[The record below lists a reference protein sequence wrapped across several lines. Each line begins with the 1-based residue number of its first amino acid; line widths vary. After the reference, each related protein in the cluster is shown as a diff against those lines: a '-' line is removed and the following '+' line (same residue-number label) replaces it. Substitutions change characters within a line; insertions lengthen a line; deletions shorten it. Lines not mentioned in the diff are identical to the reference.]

1 MYKFTFILHTINGD
15 KMNID
20 IREKKKKK
28 IKNDDEKTIIETIN
42 ESVITDDELVLP
54 GLGVMIELF
63 WNDLDDNTK
72 MNIANIIKNKVKNS

>member
-1 MYKFTFILHTINGD
+1 MYNFTFILHTINGD

-20 IREKKKKK
+20 IRESVIEK

-63 WNDLDDNTK
+63 WNELDDNTK